1 MLVKMKKLIDVEEG
15 EERKEREVYVRTK
28 GRREWRVERNRKM
41 GREGR
46 RGVERGRGFKDRSK
60 EENER
65 SVESNRVMDEQSTDE
80 RRRRK

>member
-46 RGVERGRGFKDRSK
+46 KGSGK
-60 EENER
+60 
-65 SVESNRVMDEQSTDE
+65 
-80 RRRRK
+80 RKGI